1 MAEVVDITARQEKAI
16 AALINETTVAR
27 AARTSGIGLRTLHRW
42 LVHDPAFRAAY
53 RSARREAFG
62 QAVALTQRYA
72 PLAVTTLAQ
81 ILSDPTAP
89 SRAAHPC
96 RSSCTCS
103 AACSAQ
109 AFCLRNS
116 SSQADQTV
124 SSVGCMREGSVSDD
138 HDVITS

>member
-1 MAEVVDITARQEKAI
+1 MVEVVEVTARQEKAI

-81 ILSDPTAP
+81 VLTNPAAPHTA
-89 SRAAHPC
+89 RV
-96 RSSCTCS
+96 S
-103 AACSAQ
+103 AAAAILRFGRDGIELDDLADRVEALERAQ
-109 AFCLRNS
+109 
-116 SSQADQTV
+116 
-124 SSVGCMREGSVSDD
+124 REGSNA
-138 HDVITS
+138 

>member
-1 MAEVVDITARQEKAI
+1 MVEIVEVTARQEKAI

-81 ILSDPTAP
+81 ILSDPSAPHTA
-89 SRAAHPC
+89 RV
-96 RSSCTCS
+96 S
-103 AACSAQ
+103 AAAAILRFGRDGIELDDLADRVEALERAQ
-109 AFCLRNS
+109 
-116 SSQADQTV
+116 
-124 SSVGCMREGSVSDD
+124 REGSNA
-138 HDVITS
+138 

>member
-1 MAEVVDITARQEKAI
+1 MVEIVEVTARQEKAI

-81 ILSDPTAP
+81 VLTNPAAPYTA
-89 SRAAHPC
+89 RV
-96 RSSCTCS
+96 S
-103 AACSAQ
+103 AAAAILRFGRDGIELDDLADRVEALERAQ
-109 AFCLRNS
+109 
-116 SSQADQTV
+116 
-124 SSVGCMREGSVSDD
+124 REGSNA
-138 HDVITS
+138 

>member
-1 MAEVVDITARQEKAI
+1 MVEVVEVTARQEKAI

-81 ILSDPTAP
+81 VLTDPAAP
-89 SRAAHPC
+89 YASRV
-96 RSSCTCS
+96 S
-103 AACSAQ
+103 AAAAILRFGRDGIELDELADRVEDLERAQ
-109 AFCLRNS
+109 H
-116 SSQADQTV
+116 
-124 SSVGCMREGSVSDD
+124 EGSGA
-138 HDVITS
+138 